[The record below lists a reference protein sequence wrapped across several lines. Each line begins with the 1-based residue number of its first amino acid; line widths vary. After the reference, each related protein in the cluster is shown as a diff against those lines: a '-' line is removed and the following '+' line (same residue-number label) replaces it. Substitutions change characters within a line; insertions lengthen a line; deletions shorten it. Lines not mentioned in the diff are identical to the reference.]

1 MSADTP
7 LVTSFVGERYADGS
21 ALSRL
26 IAPPYDVISQEARR
40 RYAAA
45 DPHNIVHLILP
56 EAAGDVNRYRAA
68 AEHLA
73 AWREEGVF
81 RPDPAPSVYVVA
93 QTFSTPAGD
102 RLTRVGMFA
111 AVAAEPYETRRIRPH
126 EKTHRGPKVDRLE
139 LLRATHANLESI
151 FLLAPDR
158 DGTLAAGLRA
168 VVEGPADASA
178 ELDGVQIRL
187 WVRSGPEA
195 ERLAAAAA
203 APLYIA
209 DGHHRFETAVAY
221 AGENPAAR
229 RLLAFVVSARDPG
242 LVVLPTHRVVYAADR
257 DVSALAGV
265 WQRFFEVRP
274 VPPPADRVRLLEEAG
289 RERVACI
296 VVTEGGQH
304 DLLLTLR
311 DDAPLD
317 DIVELGRTPA
327 VRSLDAAIVE
337 RLVVGEILGA
347 GKSTPTLTYTPDP
360 TPALQVAHLGKAV
373 AAVLLNATKVEQV
386 FAVADAGDVMPPK
399 STYFIPKVPSG
410 LVLRRVDAADR
421 PTA

>member
-26 IAPPYDVISQEARR
+26 IAPPYDVISHEARR

-73 AWREEGVF
+73 AWREEGAF
-81 RPDPAPSVYVVA
+81 RADPDPSVYVVS
-93 QTFSTPAGD
+93 QTFTTPAGD
-102 RLTRVGMFA
+102 RITRVGMFA
-111 AVAAEPYETRRIRPH
+111 AAAAEPYETRRIRPH
-126 EKTHRGPKVDRLE
+126 EKTHRGPKVDRLD

-158 DGTLAAGLRA
+158 DGTLAGLLRA
-168 VVEGPADASA
+168 VAEGPHPPDASA
-178 ELDGVQIRL
+178 ELDSVQMRL
-187 WVRSGPEA
+187 WVRSGSEA
-195 ERLAAAAA
+195 DRLAAAAT

-209 DGHHRFETAVAY
+209 DGHHRYETAVAY

-242 LVVLPTHRVVYAADR
+242 LVVLPTHRVIYAADR
-257 DVSALAGV
+257 DVSSLESA
-265 WQRFFEVRP
+265 WRRFFEVRP

-289 RERVACI
+289 RGRIACVVA
-296 VVTEGGQH
+296 TEGGQH

-327 VRSLDAAIVE
+327 VRGLDVAIVE

-347 GKSTPTLTYTPDP
+347 GRSTPTLTYTPDP
-360 TPALQVAHLGKAV
+360 TPALQVAHLGKAL

-410 LVLRRVDAADR
+410 LVLRRVDA
-421 PTA
+421 